1 MPDVYIDELTLEN
14 FGPYYGEHVFNFGTV
29 EDHCGILIGGKNG
42 AGKTHLLRALYL
54 AVVGEAGV
62 GDLKKVEPAS
72 EATRFV
78 FERSLNRRAQAEG
91 KDTVRLQVKISQH
104 GETGGGSRKAVLV
117 REIRHRPNSSPVWR
131 SYADRTDGSGRIEE
145 EKHLAKLRDT
155 LLPRHLARFFFF
167 DAERGQ
173 NFHLGQQDI
182 IDGISRILG
191 LWSYGE
197 LETDLRHLIQNKIPR
212 VFNASG
218 EYEAAQKLAEISGR
232 IVTTEKK
239 LTALGDELESVE
251 LELSESQTELDEVED
266 QLKSIGAVDPEEL
279 DKAQTTRTNLAETKA
294 KLEAEL
300 TAAWEQ
306 AMPVAL
312 MGDYRRELQ
321 NDLIRE
327 EKRREWE
334 SSRATVEPKIPQ
346 VKQDVFEEVP
356 PEHRLADNV
365 YAFYA
370 DRLEKAL
377 HRLFHPPPE
386 GMAESIFI
394 TDRNDRSAQI
404 RDRLATAT
412 NSLPG
417 VTELC
422 ARVESVGA
430 DLREINGRLR
440 QLKQDTGTM
449 ELGAKLHQQRG
460 KLTTQCG
467 HLERKKKDIEQQI
480 LALEGA
486 LQEQKREETNLTNL
500 ANKARQGRNLAA
512 LAASYREATKEI
524 RVRAADQ
531 LRQNISEHVGE
542 LWTEITER
550 QREFLGMEFDK
561 NWNCW
566 LLGRNGEKS
575 AWEEANT
582 SAGQRQVRML
592 AFYEALRR
600 LAKVAPPLVVDTP
613 LGRLDKEVKD
623 SVLDRL
629 YLTGHQTIILTTNSE
644 IDPDGPLFER
654 LRGRF
659 GRMYTLH
666 PYGREDSANYEVHV
680 TNDYFGSRP

>member
-14 FGPYYGEHVFNFGTV
+14 FGPYYGEHTFNFGTV
-29 EDHCGILIGGKNG
+29 EDRCGILIGGKNG

-117 REIRHRPNSSPVWR
+117 RKIRHRRNSSPVWD
-131 SYADRTDGSGRIEE
+131 STADRMDGSGRIEE

-173 NFHLGQQDI
+173 NFNLGQQEI
-182 IDGISRILG
+182 VEGISRILG
-191 LWSYGE
+191 LWSYDE
-197 LETDLRHLIQNKIPR
+197 LETDLRNLIQNKIPR
-212 VFNASG
+212 VFNSSG
-218 EYEAAQKLAEISGR
+218 EYEAEQKLADIAGR

-239 LTALGDELESVE
+239 LIALKSELQSTELEM
-251 LELSESQTELDEVED
+251 SESQAELDEVEE
-266 QLKSIGAVDPEEL
+266 QLKSIGAVDPQELNQARTTKEE
-279 DKAQTTRTNLAETKA
+279 LAETKA
-294 KLEAEL
+294 KLETEL
-300 TAAWEQ
+300 TSAWEQ

-312 MGDYRRELQ
+312 MGKYRRELYD
-321 NDLIRE
+321 DLVRE

-346 VKQDVFEEVP
+346 VKQDVFEEAP
-356 PEHRLADNV
+356 PEYRLTDDV
-365 YAFYA
+365 CAFYA
-370 DRLEKAL
+370 ERLERAL

-386 GMAESIFI
+386 GMAENIFI

-404 RDRLATAT
+404 RDRLKTGT

-422 ARVESVGA
+422 KRVEYTDA
-430 DLREINGRLR
+430 DLREIDGRIRQLR
-440 QLKQDTGTM
+440 QDAGTM
-449 ELGAKLHQQRG
+449 ELGAKLHKKRG
-460 KLTTQCG
+460 ELTTQYG
-467 HLERKKKDIEQQI
+467 HLENKKKEREQQI
-480 LALEGA
+480 VTLEGD

-500 ANKARQGRNLAA
+500 ATKARQGKNLTA

-531 LRQNISEHVGE
+531 LRQRISEYVGE

-561 NWNCW
+561 NWTCW
-566 LLGRNGEKS
+566 LLGRDGEKS
-575 AWEEANT
+575 SWEGANT

-623 SVLDRL
+623 RVLDRL

-644 IDPDGPLFER
+644 VDPGGPLFGR

-666 PYGREDSANYEVHV
+666 PHGREDSDNYEVRV
-680 TNDYFGSRP
+680 TNDYFGSRS